1 MEMKIKEG
9 MSMDDII
16 SSIIPKLIK
25 ESQFKLNR
33 DKLKKKLQ
41 ILHKRDDVL
50 LKAKFIR
57 VCVYRDFCNGTDSLI
72 ISIRFNSNKYS
83 SSTIYKSDIY
93 YNTRK
98 ELPIEYIK
106 KLIKDIEDD
115 DLIEQAEWLDSNKYE
130 KKQQNKID
138 KLSILI
144 TEILSCNIT
153 IPDVTNLNILD
164 KNGIKITRGDYDSF
178 GWLTAVLH
186 LEKGK
191 ILIG

>member
-1 MEMKIKEG
+1 MEMKINEG

-25 ESQFKLNR
+25 ESKFKLNR

-41 ILHKRDDVL
+41 ILHKRDCVL
-50 LKAKFIR
+50 LKAKFVR
-57 VCVYRDFCNGTDSLI
+57 GCVYRDFCNGTDSI
-72 ISIRFNSNKYS
+72 ITSIRFNSNKYS
-83 SSTIYKSDIY
+83 SSSIYRSDIY

-98 ELPIEYIK
+98 ELPIAYIK

-115 DLIEQAEWLDSNKYE
+115 DLIEQTEWLDDNKYN

>member
-25 ESQFKLNR
+25 ESQFKLNK
-33 DKLKKKLQ
+33 DKLKRKLQ
-41 ILHKRDDVL
+41 ILHKRGNVL
-50 LKAKFIR
+50 LKAKFVR

-115 DLIEQAEWLDSNKYE
+115 DLIEQTEWLDNNKYN

-191 ILIG
+191 ILLG